1 MMVFLY
7 FVGVVAGLALIIKGA
22 DVMVDSSS
30 DLARKFSIS
39 ESVIGLTVVAFGT
52 SLPEFVVSFF
62 SILNGSGDMSIGN
75 VMGSNIFN
83 SLVILGASAFVS
95 SIVIHRRPLYVDIP
109 MSIFTA
115 LICSLLSFDV
125 YLRGAEENA
134 LSRWDGLFLWIFF
147 ALFMYYNYWLSRRK
161 NDEDKVEHIDQKTYM
176 IVLKLILGLVVL
188 VVGGQVLIKSA
199 TEVAHTFGV
208 PEAVIGLTILAAGT
222 SAPELA
228 TSVVA
233 AYKGKLDLAIGNVIG
248 SNVFNVFF
256 VLGTCSLIRPIY
268 VEQIQPLDVA
278 MFIGGPML
286 LWTFSLL
293 FRRINRLMGF
303 IMVAAYVSYVVVLV
317 RQVI

>member
-83 SLVILGASAFVS
+83 SLVILGTSAFVS

-161 NDEDKVEHIDQKTYM
+161 NDEDKVEHIDQKTYT

-286 LWTFSLL
+286 LWIFSLL

>member
-1 MMVFLY
+1 MMIFLY

-161 NDEDKVEHIDQKTYM
+161 NDDDKVEHIDQKTYM

-208 PEAVIGLTILAAGT
+208 PEAVIGLTILAVGT

>member
-62 SILNGSGDMSIGN
+62 STLNGSGDMSIGN

-109 MSIFTA
+109 MSILTA

-286 LWTFSLL
+286 LWIFSLL

>member
-1 MMVFLY
+1 MMIFLY

-62 SILNGSGDMSIGN
+62 STLNGSGDMSIGN

-109 MSIFTA
+109 MSILTA

-286 LWTFSLL
+286 LWIFSLL

>member
-7 FVGVVAGLALIIKGA
+7 FVGVLAGLALIIKGA

-161 NDEDKVEHIDQKTYM
+161 NDDDKVEHIDQKTYM

-286 LWTFSLL
+286 LWIFSLL

>member
-1 MMVFLY
+1 MMIFLY

-62 SILNGSGDMSIGN
+62 STLNGSGDMSIGN

-286 LWTFSLL
+286 LWIFSIL

>member
-7 FVGVVAGLALIIKGA
+7 FVGVIAGLALIIKGA

-39 ESVIGLTVVAFGT
+39 ESVIGLTIVAFGT

-161 NDEDKVEHIDQKTYM
+161 NDEDKVEHIDQKTYT

>member
-62 SILNGSGDMSIGN
+62 STLNGSGDMSIGN

-161 NDEDKVEHIDQKTYM
+161 NDEDKVEHIYQKTYM

-286 LWTFSLL
+286 LWIFSLL

>member
-62 SILNGSGDMSIGN
+62 STLNGSGDMSIGN

-286 LWTFSLL
+286 LWIFSLL

>member
-7 FVGVVAGLALIIKGA
+7 FVGVIAGLALIIKGA

-161 NDEDKVEHIDQKTYM
+161 NDEDKVEHIDQKTYT

>member
-62 SILNGSGDMSIGN
+62 STLNGSGDMSIGN

-134 LSRWDGLFLWIFF
+134 LSRWDGLFLLIFF

-286 LWTFSLL
+286 LWIFSIL
-293 FRRINRLMGF
+293 FRRINRLMGL

>member
-1 MMVFLY
+1 MMIFLY

-62 SILNGSGDMSIGN
+62 STLNGSGDMSIGN

-161 NDEDKVEHIDQKTYM
+161 NDENKVEHTDQKTYM

-286 LWTFSLL
+286 LWIFSLL

>member
-1 MMVFLY
+1 MMIFLY
-7 FVGVVAGLALIIKGA
+7 FAGVVAGLALIIKGA

-161 NDEDKVEHIDQKTYM
+161 NDDDKVEHIDQKTYM

>member
-1 MMVFLY
+1 MMIFLY

-30 DLARKFSIS
+30 DLARKFNIS

>member
-7 FVGVVAGLALIIKGA
+7 FVGVIAGLTLIIKGA

-62 SILNGSGDMSIGN
+62 STLNGSGDMSIGN

-286 LWTFSLL
+286 LWIFSLL